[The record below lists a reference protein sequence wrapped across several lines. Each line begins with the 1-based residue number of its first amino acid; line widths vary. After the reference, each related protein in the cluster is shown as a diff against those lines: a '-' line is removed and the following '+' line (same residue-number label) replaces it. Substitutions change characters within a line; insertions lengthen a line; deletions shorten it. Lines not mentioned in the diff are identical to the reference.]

1 MRPTIR
7 EVLELPVLQAGDP
20 EVINGA
26 GVRAGGALDRS
37 IRWVHVSD
45 LPDLSDLLEGGELV
59 LTTGAPLADPA
70 HRGDYLAGLSAA
82 GAVAVVIE
90 LGRYLDGVP
99 DEVRRAARELAM
111 PVVVLHRTV
120 RFVEVTEQV
129 HRRIVADQ
137 YAEVDYA
144 RRVHDV
150 FTALSMRRA
159 DVDEIVGAA
168 AGMLETPVVLEDLN
182 HQVLAF
188 AARDVPT
195 RELLGDWERR
205 SRLAS
210 PGPTSGPTS
219 TPAGSWAARP
229 VGPHRQEWG
238 RLVAPRVR
246 VDPAGERASEKASEK
261 PGEET
266 GEEAGEKASERAEET
281 TGDRASDRV
290 GTTLERAAQALALHR
305 MIERDRTSLE
315 LRAQSGLLDDLRRGR
330 VRDEADAT
338 ARAYALGLRPA
349 LTYLPMAV
357 RLSETPNADDVVVQQ
372 RRLRSLDAVVH
383 TARAAGHTVLA
394 AGGEHGHIDLLLAPR
409 RRAAVAGAPAARPT
423 DEELEQLCAQIRR
436 AVVRVAGVSGCVVG
450 VGPESGLLVE
460 AATGLGEAAH
470 VAEVAAAMPQDSG
483 RSFFRIADIRL
494 RGLVTLIRN
503 DPRVQAFAET
513 ELRGLLRHRARLG
526 SDGGEQAFDLLRNF
540 LDVGGNKTELA
551 KRLHLSRPT
560 LYARLAG
567 LQRLLGVD
575 LDDAESRT
583 SLHVAMLILERSA
596 VPVG

>member
-1 MRPTIR
+1 MQPTIR

-20 EVINGA
+20 EVINDA

-99 DEVRRAARELAM
+99 DELRRAARELAM

-188 AARDVPT
+188 AARDVAT

-210 PGPTSGPTS
+210 PGPTS
-219 TPAGSWAARP
+219 TPAGSWVARP

-246 VDPAGERASEKASEK
+246 GLAGEEASEEASEKAS
-261 PGEET
+261 
-266 GEEAGEKASERAEET
+266 ET

-290 GTTLERAAQALALHR
+290 ATTLERAAQALALHR

-315 LRAQSGLLDDLRRGR
+315 LRAQSGLLDDLRQGR

-383 TARAAGHTVLA
+383 TARAGGHTVLA
-394 AGGEHGHIDLLLAPR
+394 AGGEHGHIDLVLAPR
-409 RRAAVAGAPAARPT
+409 RRAAVAGVAAAQPT

-494 RGLVTLIRN
+494 RGLVTLIRS